1 MTSKQKQF
9 QGVLKRMDSR
19 HETTRNHGERV
30 AVCPALAHNR
40 GNQGKAGSTP
50 ATSTNFQGSSSSGKS
65 QTAVRSK
72 GQCKSMAAA
81 PLIPRANTVVVEGPR
96 GRTAANYR
104 EVERSVDTTC
114 ERPAGSLLNSENKTG
129 AWRSGVAE
137 QTEGRNPGSSL
148 HCLKR
153 VVSVTSSVREGLAGG
168 NPAAPN
174 LFTYETASAQHFGG
188 VVSVQRLRRA
198 VARKEL
204 RAVKLGHRTVLFRPV
219 DLDKWA
225 ESFAV
230 EAMV

>member
-1 MTSKQKQF
+1 VTSKQKQF
-9 QGVLKRMDSR
+9 QGVLKRLDSR

-50 ATSTNFQGSSSSGKS
+50 VTSTNFQGSSSSGKS

-81 PLIPRANTVVVEGPR
+81 PLTPRANTVGVVR
-96 GRTAANYR
+96 AASNYR
-104 EVERSVDTTC
+104 GENDPWSPS
-114 ERPAGSLLNSENKTG
+114 ERPAGSLLSQ
-129 AWRSGVAE
+129 SGIHPV
-137 QTEGRNPGSSL
+137 GRTLLQSGKRGFDARMPGCDL
-148 HCLKR
+148 L
-153 VVSVTSSVREGLAGG
+153 TYLA
-168 NPAAPN
+168 
-174 LFTYETASAQHFGG
+174 ASANHFGG